1 MRNPEKFLK
10 LSLLVLVSLGLAEAC
25 VPREDLLSLQVLN
38 EKTNDCKEGVKF
50 LPSTTPT
57 TKPPRK
63 RNKWN
68 ILKCAYMMLTF
79 LFVSYNKGDWC
90 YCHYCSTEVDMR
102 NDPCCAF

>member
-1 MRNPEKFLK
+1 MCSPEQFMKM
-10 LSLLVLVSLGLAEAC
+10 SLLVLVSLGLAEAC
-25 VPREDLLSLQVLN
+25 IPRE
-38 EKTNDCKEGVKF
+38 VKIF
-50 LPSTTPT
+50 PLTTPT

-63 RNKWN
+63 KNKWN

-90 YCHYCSTEVDMR
+90 YCHYCSTEVNMR